1 MKNRFYIFLPPN
13 MKPLNYGRLGPSE
26 PGGSS
31 RSLDQSQFTNSH
43 PSPSRKRK
51 VILLSLL
58 SAALIIA
65 SAVSATLLIGLRTR
79 ASDHSTP
86 VVARKPTKAI
96 SKTCSKTRFPTLCVN
111 SLLDFPGSTTAS
123 EKDLVHISFNMT
135 LQHFTKALYLSSGIS
150 YLQMD
155 TRVRS
160 AYDDCLELLDDSV
173 DALSRSLSIVAPSM
187 DGNPAG
193 QVQSIGSTEDVVTWL
208 SAALTNHD
216 TCTEG
221 FTDLNGAVKD
231 QMSDKLK
238 DLSELVSNCLAIFSG
253 TDSDDFSG
261 VPIQNRRR
269 LMDAE
274 ISKENADDLPSWLG
288 RNERRLLNVPVSA
301 IQADIIVSND
311 GNGTYKTIA
320 EAIKKAPEYSNRRTI
335 IYVRAGR

>member
-1 MKNRFYIFLPPN
+1 M
-13 MKPLNYGRLGPSE
+13 
-26 PGGSS
+26 
-31 RSLDQSQFTNSH
+31 
-43 PSPSRKRK
+43 
-51 VILLSLL
+51 
-58 SAALIIA
+58 
-65 SAVSATLLIGLRTR
+65 
-79 ASDHSTP
+79 
-86 VVARKPTKAI
+86 
-96 SKTCSKTRFPTLCVN
+96 
-111 SLLDFPGSTTAS
+111 
-123 EKDLVHISFNMT
+123 
-135 LQHFTKALYLSSGIS
+135 
-150 YLQMD
+150 
-155 TRVRS
+155 RS